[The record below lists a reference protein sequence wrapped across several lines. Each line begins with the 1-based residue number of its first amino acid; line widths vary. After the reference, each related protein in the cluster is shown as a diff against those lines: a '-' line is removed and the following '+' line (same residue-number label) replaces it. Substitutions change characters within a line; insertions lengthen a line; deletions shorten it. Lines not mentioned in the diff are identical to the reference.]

1 MQETAVLDL
10 NAVKRTDPFDP
21 ERLVEYTL
29 RKLGEDVAAARTRSG
44 EAFTAGGAVLSQLY
58 ADFKAAKDA
67 DAACDLA
74 DEEAFQQLKLLVQP
88 DFLVDEQ
95 AVSERVKE
103 LTDGSERL
111 KEWMRQLLEYHL
123 SQWHRYNELG
133 EYLRKFMAIL
143 PGVTHEVRRAR
154 ILSSIVRAVVL
165 VAALGGTVLLEM
177 ALAHTAEELF
187 KVLFPSYAKVIVVVL
202 LYLLG
207 LFFLEKPLDRWLGV
221 IHWRLF
227 ERIRKARAHELTR
240 IQELESSLTTSVA
253 AFTGNSTRR

>member
-1 MQETAVLDL
+1 MQEIAVLDL

-21 ERLVEYTL
+21 ELLVEYTL
-29 RKLGEDVAAARTRSG
+29 QKLGEDVAAARTRSG
-44 EAFTAGGAVLSQLY
+44 EAFTAGGAVLRQLY

-74 DEEAFQQLKLLVQP
+74 EEEAFQQLKLLVQP

-95 AVSERVKE
+95 AVSQRVKE
-103 LTDGSERL
+103 LIDGSERL
-111 KEWMRQLLEYHL
+111 KEWARQLLEYHL
-123 SQWHRYNELG
+123 SQRHRYNELG
-133 EYLRKFMAIL
+133 ECLRKYIAIL
-143 PGVTHEVRRAR
+143 PGVTHEVRRAK
-154 ILSSIVRAVVL
+154 ILSSILRAIVL
-165 VAALGGTVLLEM
+165 GLALGGTVLLEM

-207 LFFLEKPLDRWLGV
+207 LAFFEKPLDRWLGE

-227 ERIRKARAHELTR
+227 ERIRKTRARDLTH
-240 IQELESSLTTSVA
+240 IQEIESSLAALVA
-253 AFTGNSTRR
+253 ASP